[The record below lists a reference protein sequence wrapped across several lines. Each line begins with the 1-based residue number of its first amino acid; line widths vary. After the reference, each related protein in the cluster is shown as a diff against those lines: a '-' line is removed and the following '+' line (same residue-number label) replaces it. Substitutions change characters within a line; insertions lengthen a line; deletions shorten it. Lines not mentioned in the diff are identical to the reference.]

1 MGWGAYQRLRFW
13 WPLMVSYPPAGMWAA
28 VWWAE
33 DAQGPP
39 GVGLVPPVPMRGL
52 ALALGGPESGRCKG
66 MRARRNERG
75 GTRVENLSVKGLLSY
90 IFIV

>member
-39 GVGLVPPVPMRGL
+39 GAGLVPSVLMRGQ
-52 ALALGGPESGRCKG
+52 ALALGGPQI
-66 MRARRNERG
+66 RAMQRNES
-75 GTRVENLSVKGLLSY
+75 LPK
-90 IFIV
+90 